1 MIDLFYRKLYLMKG
15 KKGYLTF
22 YRIIKLI
29 LNIYYPL
36 YSKYSSRDYNRKN
49 ENVVISL
56 TTFPARINKVWLTIE
71 SLMRQTVRPNKIIL
85 WLAESQFKSKE
96 ELPNRLLVLQKYGL
110 EIKFCD
116 DLRSH
121 KKYYYSMLN
130 YPGKIIVTVDD
141 DTFYPETLLEKLLET
156 HKKYPDCV
164 CCNLAHAITFKDG
177 KINKYSEWKSGADG
191 VIGPSH
197 NLMPIGCQGVL
208 YPPNVLNKNLFDKN
222 QLKDLCPL
230 ADDIWLK
237 AMATI
242 NNTKAVKVNRI
253 SITYV
258 DIISFRDVSL
268 TKVNVG
274 ENLND
279 KQIRNVI
286 DRYPEV
292 AMKWSQD

>member
-1 MIDLFYRKLYLMKG
+1 MIDFIYSKLYSMKG
-15 KKGYLTF
+15 KKGYLII
-22 YRIIKLI
+22 YRIVKLI

-36 YSKYSSRDYNRKN
+36 HSKYSNREYNCKN
-49 ENVVISL
+49 ENVIISL

-71 SLMRQTVRPNKIIL
+71 SLMRQTVRPQKIIL
-85 WLAESQFKSKE
+85 WLAESQFESRD
-96 ELPNRLLVLQKYGL
+96 ELPKRLLALQKYGL

-121 KKYYYSMLN
+121 KKYYYSMLHH
-130 YPGKIIVTVDD
+130 PEKIIVTVDD
-141 DTFYPETLLEKLLET
+141 DTFYPESLLENLLET
-156 HKKYPDCV
+156 HKKYPESV

-177 KINKYSEWKSGADG
+177 KINKYSEWKSGSDG

-197 NLMPIGCQGVL
+197 NIMPIGCQGVL
-208 YPPNVLNKNLFDKN
+208 YPPNLLNENLFDKN
-222 QLKDLCPL
+222 QIKELCPL

-242 NNTKAVKVNRI
+242 NNVRTVKVNSN

-258 DIISFRDVSL
+258 DIIAFRDVSL

-274 ENLND
+274 QNLND
-279 KQIRNVI
+279 KQIRAVL

-292 AMKWSQD
+292 AMKWSQE